1 MKNRYK
7 KECRYSNAGKV
18 SYKDMSG
25 SYYKYFTL
33 VHLESIPSP
42 THLINQD
49 FTFASM
55 AEQRLMD
62 VYSMVAIT

>member
-1 MKNRYK
+1 M
-7 KECRYSNAGKV
+7 